1 MNNTHQIGR
10 LTKDLELKKTPANKS
25 FLNFSIAVNRKFKN
39 ADGNYDADFIP
50 CILWGAKAETLA
62 KYASKGNRIGI
73 DGELRTRTYK
83 DSSGANRF
91 SMEVLVNDFEFLE
104 SKGSQV
110 GNGTSNGP
118 ASTQESNQTTAEELF
133 GGTPM
138 ETNPDDLPF

>member
-25 FLNFSIAVNRKFKN
+25 YVHFSIAVNRKFKN
-39 ADGNYDADFIP
+39 ADGNYEADFIP
-50 CILWGAKAETLA
+50 CILWGEKAETLA
-62 KYASKGNRIGI
+62 KYASKGHRIGI
-73 DGELRTRTYK
+73 DGELRTRSYK
-83 DSSGANRF
+83 DSSGVKRF
-91 SMEVLVNDFEFLE
+91 SMEVLVNNFEFLE

-133 GGTPM
+133 GGTQM
-138 ETNPDDLPF
+138 EINPDDLPF